1 MRRAGVVLVPAS
13 LCSALSARAE
23 HARTA
28 VLVLL
33 LAGAARVLAEMLL
46 GSGSWEIGFSLAPPG
61 RQGQYQGVYGAGTA
75 VARSA
80 GPLLLTAL
88 VRGLG
93 TRGRPA
99 LAALFLG
106 ASLATGP
113 AVRHAAARRES
124 RSVPG
129 PAVSAPPA
137 PDTA

>member
-1 MRRAGVVLVPAS
+1 MRRAGVVLVPAR
-13 LCSALSARAE
+13 LCFALSARAE

-61 RQGQYQGVYGAGTA
+61 RQGQYQGFYGAGTA

-99 LAALFLG
+99 LAALFR
-106 ASLATGP
+106 ATGP
-113 AVRHAAARRES
+113 AARHAAARGES